1 VKASHGLA
9 MDGRG
14 ESLPELAKLALE
26 TMTHQIEG
34 TEREGNKA
42 IMLRSL
48 ARPEKDQRGTHHG
61 RSRRSSPELA

>member
-1 VKASHGLA
+1 
-9 MDGRG
+9 
-14 ESLPELAKLALE
+14 LPELAKLALE